1 MQLLFRLT
9 TSAGWNDV
17 LDPLMVTPPYC
28 DPTYRDLPNGNCGH
42 PFVAIVYFVS
52 FIIINY
58 MIVINM
64 YIAIILEN
72 FNQAHQE
79 EEIGIVEEDLEMFY
93 TKWAK

>member
-1 MQLLFRLT
+1 
-9 TSAGWNDV
+9 
-17 LDPLMVTPPYC
+17 
-28 DPTYRDLPNGNCGH
+28 
-42 PFVAIVYFVS
+42 
-52 FIIINY
+52 